1 MTGAKINE
9 AFKENVELNIAA
21 VRAPLIESRETGC
34 IVVTYA
40 VLSRAADD
48 TTGNGA
54 L

>member
-34 IVVTYA
+34 IVVTYNA
-40 VLSRAADD
+40 VL
-48 TTGNGA
+48 TGERTEET
-54 L
+54 